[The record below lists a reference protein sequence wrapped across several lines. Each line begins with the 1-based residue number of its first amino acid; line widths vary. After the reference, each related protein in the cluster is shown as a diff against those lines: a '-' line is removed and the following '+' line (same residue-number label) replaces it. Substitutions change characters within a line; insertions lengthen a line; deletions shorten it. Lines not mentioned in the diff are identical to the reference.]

1 MSKNLRKKTTP
12 KLTLSSTVKSATVA
26 LAICALFTWLTFR
39 NLGDRNQR
47 PGLTTVIE
55 VVFAGFALA
64 AFLYHL
70 IRIRAARRMKA
81 SPVEDR
87 LIQSHLEVT
96 AQFAP
101 QGGGRSG

>member
-1 MSKNLRKKTTP
+1 
-12 KLTLSSTVKSATVA
+12 
-26 LAICALFTWLTFR
+26 
-39 NLGDRNQR
+39 
-47 PGLTTVIE
+47 VIE
-55 VVFAGFALA
+55 VVFAGFALT

-101 QGGGRSG
+101 RGSQPADLTESPLAETEKGL